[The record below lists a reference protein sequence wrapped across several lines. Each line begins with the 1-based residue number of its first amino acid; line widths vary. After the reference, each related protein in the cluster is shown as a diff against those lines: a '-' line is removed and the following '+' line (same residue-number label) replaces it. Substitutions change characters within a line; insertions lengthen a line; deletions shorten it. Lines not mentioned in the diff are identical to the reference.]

1 MAAPV
6 NNDYLKFLESVE
18 DALYCDD
25 DFEHDDMND
34 SHCADSGLVY
44 TFYNGANH
52 RRYSAPMFEIK
63 QDHRPEGENCYRCN
77 WETWRMHH
85 DEVQRVAHIVG
96 FEGEMRVYKP
106 VHYNRVF
113 AARRSHP

>member
-1 MAAPV
+1 MS
-6 NNDYLKFLESVE
+6 NDYLKFLESVE
-18 DALYCDD
+18 SALYCDD
-25 DFEHDDMND
+25 DFEHDDIND
-34 SHCADSGLVY
+34 SHCEDSGLIY

-63 QDHRPEGENCYRCN
+63 RDHRPEGEGCYRCN

-85 DEVQRVAHIVG
+85 DAVTLVRFIPGYIGDTPVQ
-96 FEGEMRVYKP
+96 KP